1 MTRPSSTELID
12 KFVENRWEDA
22 KEALRQLD
30 PEYVEKFEN
39 TVRLQRMELETPW
52 TANPSDKPRRRLSKT
67 WHVLLEGCQ
76 ELVEQTMVLQT
87 SADCLKRESFQN
99 LLPQIA
105 GSRADYHW
113 RSWFIHSVAL
123 CERTEAVVRKTL
135 DVYCQNLETK
145 RELRERHVSAIRS
158 GVKEYAVNKRDSYV
172 HANRGSWS
180 RGITKEQLWEGAIS
194 ISIKPRQQL
203 EQFWLPRHGQRA
215 QNGEHDV
222 FATFTHEIMIRLG
235 DILKALE
242 EDLAAVVSNPA
253 SDGNASDQ

>member
-1 MTRPSSTELID
+1 MTQPSPTELID
-12 KFVENRWEDA
+12 QFVENRWEDA

-30 PEYVEKFEN
+30 HEYVEKFES

-52 TANPSDKPRRRLSKT
+52 TANPSDKPRRRLSKA
-67 WHVLLEGCQ
+67 WHHLFEECQ
-76 ELVEQTMVLQT
+76 ELVEQTIVLQT
-87 SADCLKRESFQN
+87 SAGSLRRESFQN
-99 LLPQIA
+99 LPPQAA

-135 DVYCQNLETK
+135 DVYCQNLEAK
-145 RELRERHVSAIRS
+145 RDIRERHVSAIRS
-158 GVKEYAVNKRDSYV
+158 GVKEYAVRQRDSYV

-180 RGITKEQLWEGAIS
+180 RGITEEQLWEGVIS
-194 ISIKPRQQL
+194 IGMKPRQQL

-222 FATFTHEIMIRLG
+222 FATFTHEILTRLG
-235 DILKALE
+235 QILQSLE
-242 EDLAAVVSNPA
+242 EDLACLA
-253 SDGNASDQ
+253 SSQLSDDTMSAR